1 MQCTEKCLFYLSHY
15 PQYMI
20 KEKPIE
26 ARKLSEEEEQV
37 YRKRTSKKRENP
49 LHEDINKR
57 PKQNVC

>member
-1 MQCTEKCLFYLSHY
+1 
-15 PQYMI
+15 MI

-57 PKQNVC
+57 PK